1 MTDRFA
7 VLLRSNEIKDNTTL
21 MLFVASAVIL
31 LCFVWVRSLPI
42 PEDARR
48 QVNFF
53 YTMLGVVMWA
63 LWLGLLASM
72 RFMP

>member
-1 MTDRFA
+1 
-7 VLLRSNEIKDNTTL
+7 
-21 MLFVASAVIL
+21 
-31 LCFVWVRSLPI
+31 LPI